1 MEPQNI
7 IGMFL
12 IVAGVAMLVVGI
24 LVYLS
29 PNIPL
34 LGKLPGDIRIERDGF
49 RFYFP
54 FTTCII
60 LSIIL
65 TFILNLLIRR

>member
-7 IGMFL
+7 VGMFL

-34 LGKLPGDIRIERDGF
+34 LGKLPGDIRIKCDGF